1 MRKCSK
7 LENDVVSNESSVNA
21 LEQYGRKN
29 NIVVS
34 GISGYVSE
42 RNLEETVISV
52 LSDIEVNISAND
64 VEACHRIGK
73 PDRNKSKKTIVHF
86 LNRKHCKK
94 ALLNR
99 RKLENLDKEKHGFS
113 QNIKVFINEHLT
125 LMNENIAFSG
135 RKLKQSGLVHACFTI
150 NGIVRIK
157 KSENSKPLK
166 VFHMKNLC
174 ELFPDLILTLM
185 RTFSLMYLKMQEL
198 LLVIKVY
205 FLIIFTAHLKKWE
218 KMAFGGASALN
229 DFVRKTQLCTIF

>member
-73 PDRNKSKKTIVHF
+73 PDRNK
-86 LNRKHCKK
+86 
-94 ALLNR
+94 
-99 RKLENLDKEKHGFS
+99 
-113 QNIKVFINEHLT
+113 
-125 LMNENIAFSG
+125 
-135 RKLKQSGLVHACFTI
+135 
-150 NGIVRIK
+150 
-157 KSENSKPLK
+157 
-166 VFHMKNLC
+166 
-174 ELFPDLILTLM
+174 
-185 RTFSLMYLKMQEL
+185 
-198 LLVIKVY
+198 
-205 FLIIFTAHLKKWE
+205 
-218 KMAFGGASALN
+218 
-229 DFVRKTQLCTIF
+229 